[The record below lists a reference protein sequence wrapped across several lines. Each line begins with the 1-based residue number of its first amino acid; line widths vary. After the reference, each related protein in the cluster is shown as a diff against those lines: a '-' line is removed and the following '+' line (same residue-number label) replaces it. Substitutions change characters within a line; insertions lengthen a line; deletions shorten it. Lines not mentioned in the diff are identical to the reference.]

1 MWDREN
7 ILEKVDQMNKPKPKR
22 TISLSPTAC
31 ERLYA
36 DIDSGE
42 SEALASIFAA
52 TIAKLRLRR
61 LKAWEE
67 IARIAELDDDTE
79 CCRVSMTTCE
89 ILVYPKDPITSE
101 GVQ

>member
-1 MWDREN
+1 M
-7 ILEKVDQMNKPKPKR
+7 KKPEPKR
-22 TISLSPTAC
+22 KIQLNPTAC

-36 DIDSGE
+36 EIDSGE
-42 SEALASIFAA
+42 AEALASILAA

-79 CCRVSMTTCE
+79 TCRVSMTTCE
-89 ILVYPKDPITSE
+89 ILVYEKGPTIHDN
-101 GVQ
+101 